1 MIITTYITSNEKAKL
16 EQSRSWLDLL
26 RVSSKSNGQTAT
38 LLLQYCF
45 HTTLWMHSYSLTWQ
59 KVLKFCERGH
69 LSYLQSTTQSPEY
82 AGQHHGCTSLCWKH
96 LPDGWSFTR
105 KKTHACTPAHW
116 HKRKPWSLESFPHMV
131 QLSMRLDSLLP
142 CSRSALL
149 TSVPGMICTPEQW
162 DAMGHTPLQLHL
174 QLSVMHKELSH
185 DIKRRSQRKAGNH
198 LATFAPIL
206 RTEWMAGCKA
216 ALETCRHSL
225 ASS

>member
-38 LLLQYCF
+38 LLLWYCF
-45 HTTLWMHSYSLTWQ
+45 HTTLWVHSYSLTWQ

-96 LPDGWSFTR
+96 LPDGWSFRR

-116 HKRKPWSLESFPHMV
+116 HKRNLRALKASPTWSSWAWGLIPSCPAP
-131 QLSMRLDSLLP
+131 DLP
-142 CSRSALL
+142 CSPRSRGWYALL
-149 TSVPGMICTPEQW
+149 SSGMPWGTHHSSCTFSC
-162 DAMGHTPLQLHL
+162 
-174 QLSVMHKELSH
+174 LSCTK
-185 DIKRRSQRKAGNH
+185 
-198 LATFAPIL
+198 
-206 RTEWMAGCKA
+206 
-216 ALETCRHSL
+216 
-225 ASS
+225 SSPMT